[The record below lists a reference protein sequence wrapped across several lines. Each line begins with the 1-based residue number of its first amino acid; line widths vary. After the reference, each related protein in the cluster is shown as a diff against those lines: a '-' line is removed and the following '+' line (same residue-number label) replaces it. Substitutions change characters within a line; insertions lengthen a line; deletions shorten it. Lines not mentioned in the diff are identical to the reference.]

1 MATLDVGP
9 SKLDLTG
16 LVVGRP
22 HTLKLTM
29 TDSAGAYTPSSMAL
43 TAFDDAGEDLAVI
56 TPTITT
62 GVAIF
67 GLSEVTALINSAT
80 AVPFELIADS
90 VSWFKGTME
99 VRPADDGHGSRGNT
113 VTTKAINVSNGVG
126 SVAVSVVASGPAGA
140 DGGGSI
146 WIDVADYGVAP
157 GNTGTVNM
165 TGVQAAITALNA
177 APTTW
182 ERILFFGESV
192 TLTGGTASGALSIGT
207 STRVIT
213 GHGVTI
219 SWQCDQT
226 LSDQSLFRLSG
237 TGVTVGSALDEFRLT
252 VTQGPATGT
261 AGVFLLA
268 TVGSATLHGL
278 TMPRA
283 RFSGGMTAA
292 TTPNLVWMRTTGT
305 ASQGITFGDVIV
317 SGFSGGADL
326 LAASRVRGHI
336 RFRQIF
342 GGGAGGPGHVCIRAT
357 GADCD
362 LTGTFDTIA
371 AHGIV
376 VAQNSSVVGAKFRNM
391 ALPPSNVTVYGV
403 WHNGGVGTGIGGH
416 GGKVTGCV
424 FDNGGT
430 ITAGSAP
437 SAPNLTAIAAFPD
450 GFPFTTATSSPDG
463 SVDIVGNTVRGG
475 FSYAVYTMFDGV
487 GADNSFAAG
496 TEQGD
501 TGYRFGGRIIR
512 VSDNVANIRGG
523 WYEGMVLYPQPG
535 TTGASATCI
544 GNIVTVTGTP
554 SGDGPEG
561 IRLLGFDKGSTVDG
575 NVIVGTVR
583 PAVQLFGMVGCY
595 VAGNVG
601 RTTIAA
607 GGTAAVT
614 TDAYCSGCV
623 VGSNLWSGYASVLAD
638 AAGGANIVET
648 GAVTSVA
655 GRTGA
660 ITLAVTDVS
669 GAASSTDL
677 AATTSTANG
686 AATLAGAHASRHAAA
701 GADPLSLAASQI
713 TSGTIATAR
722 LGSGSPTGSTV
733 LLGDQTWGAVPN
745 IAASQIT
752 SGTVATAR
760 LGSGSPTSSTVLRG
774 DQTWGAVPDISGS
787 QVTSGTIAPARLG
800 TAIAAPTSIWEMD
813 SLPTGSALHFP
824 ISSSTW
830 VAGARVD
837 GEEFWTGCEI
847 ANPFLASG
855 IAINVTTGVAAS
867 ITRISLYNSAAG
879 LPTTLI
885 EDLGTVDCSTT
896 GIKTVNFATPRTLG
910 GEYWVRTHTT
920 GTAALVV
927 VNGTSPSGAGV
938 PHGGPFSG
946 YSTAQPSGWRRSG
959 ATAGAASTAAPSTAP
974 SLTVTARWTTV
985 VAIIAA

>member
-1 MATLDVGP
+1 MASIDLGP
-9 SKLDLTG
+9 AKLDLTG

-22 HTLKLTM
+22 HTLRLTM
-29 TDSAGAYTPSSMAL
+29 TDSAGAYTPSAMTL
-43 TAFDDAGEDLAVI
+43 TAFDDAGADLAEMSA
-56 TPTITT
+56 TITT
-62 GVAIF
+62 GIATVD
-67 GLSEVTALINSAT
+67 LSPVTTATTGAT
-80 AVPFELIADS
+80 AVPFELVADG

-99 VRPADDGHGSRGNT
+99 VRPVDDGHGSRGNA
-113 VTTKAINVSNGVG
+113 VTTQAINVSNGVAA
-126 SVAVSVVASGPAGA
+126 VAVSVVASGPAGA

-157 GNTGTVNM
+157 GNTGSVNM

-177 APTTW
+177 APSTW

-192 TLTGGTASGALSIGT
+192 TLTGGTASGALQLGT
-207 STRVIT
+207 ATRVLT

-237 TGVTVGSALDEFRLT
+237 TGITVGSALDEFRLT

-268 TVGSATLHGL
+268 TVGSVSLHGL

-326 LAASRVRGHI
+326 LGASRVRGHI

-371 AHGIV
+371 AHGII
-376 VAQNSSVVGAKFRNM
+376 VALNSSVVGAKFRN
-391 ALPPSNVTVYGV
+391 LSIPPSGVTVYGV
-403 WHNGGVGTGIGGH
+403 WHNGGVGTGIGGQ

-430 ITAGSAP
+430 VAAGSAP
-437 SAPNLTAIAAFPD
+437 YGPNLTAVAAFPD
-450 GFPFTTATSSPDG
+450 GFNFTTATSSPDG
-463 SVDIVGNTVRGG
+463 SVDITGNTVRGG
-475 FSYAVYTMFDGV
+475 FSYAVYSMFDGV
-487 GADNSFAAG
+487 GADNSFTVG

-512 VSDNVANIRGG
+512 VSGNVANIRGG

-535 TTGASATCI
+535 TTNAQAVCL
-544 GNIVTVTGTP
+544 GNSVTVTGTP

-561 IRLLGFDKGSTVDG
+561 IRLLGFDKASTVVG

-583 PAVQLFGMVGCY
+583 PAIQLFGMVGCY
-595 VAGNVG
+595 VAGNTG

-623 VGSNLWSGYASVLAD
+623 VGPNLWSGYASVLAD

-648 GAVTSVA
+648 GGGSGDLLSTNNLSDLDDVAAARTNLGLGSMATQSTASFATSAALGALDGTVSALSGQLDGVA
-655 GRTGA
+655 G
-660 ITLAVTDVS
+660 DVGLHGTQIS
-669 GAASSTDL
+669 ALQSAD
-677 AATTSTANG
+677 TALDG
-686 AATLAGAHASRHAAA
+686 RVDVLEAA
-701 GADPLSLAASQI
+701 G
-713 TSGTIATAR
+713 GAR
-722 LGSGSPTGSTV
+722 VS
-733 LLGDQTWGAVPN
+733 
-745 IAASQIT
+745 
-752 SGTVATAR
+752 
-760 LGSGSPTSSTVLRG
+760 
-774 DQTWGAVPDISGS
+774 
-787 QVTSGTIAPARLG
+787 
-800 TAIAAPTSIWEMD
+800 PTSIWEMD
-813 SLPTGSALHFP
+813 SMPTGTAIHFP
-824 ISSSTW
+824 STASAW
-830 VAGARVD
+830 VSIARVD
-837 GEEFWTGCEI
+837 GEEFWTPVEI
-847 ANPFLASG
+847 
-855 IAINVTTGVAAS
+855 TTGFTASALAIYVVTGAASS
-867 ITRISLYNSAAG
+867 ITRLSLYSSVAGIPAA
-879 LPTTLI
+879 LI
-885 EDLGTVDCSTT
+885 EDAGTVDCSTT
-896 GIKTVNFATPRTLG
+896 GAKIDNFAGASRFIPAG
-910 GEYWVRTHTT
+910 KYWVRAHTT
-920 GTAALVV
+920 GGTPSLLACGNTTPGATGAPHTA
-927 VNGTSPSGAGV
+927 GAFG
-938 PHGGPFSG
+938 G
-946 YSTAQPSGWRRSG
+946 YSTNYPSGWRRS
-959 ATAGAASTAAPSTAP
+959 AIAAGAAPTTAP
-974 SLTVTARWTTV
+974 TVSVTARYATI
-985 VAIIAA
+985 VAIVAA